1 MCVYEDKACIIYVFS
16 YFVQLRGNVRVWS
29 YKKHKD
35 QSILL
40 TMCFF
45 SSSFLCHRYMKS
57 TRESKKAKKPKS
69 HCRQDEACLSQDCT
83 DVTVFSH
90 WNIKK
95 LLQKNK
101 KIHFHI
107 SDSQLGYWH
116 QHHLSTRFTLVH
128 WTTSFSFFLCMS
140 LNNKMLCLK
149 RVINNFW
156 ILYL

>member
-1 MCVYEDKACIIYVFS
+1 MWIKPALFMYS
-16 YFVQLRGNVRVWS
+16 L
-29 YKKHKD
+29 
-35 QSILL
+35 IL
-40 TMCFF
+40 F
-45 SSSFLCHRYMKS
+45 SSEGTWGCDPIKTQGPEYIAVDVFLLFFVSVSQIYEEHAWKQ
-57 TRESKKAKKPKS
+57 KKQKS

-116 QHHLSTRFTLVH
+116 RHHLSTRFTLVH

>member
-1 MCVYEDKACIIYVFS
+1 MCVYVDKACIIYVFS

-29 YKKHKD
+29 YKNTRTRVYCCRCV
-35 QSILL
+35 SSLL
-40 TMCFF
+40 RFCVADIW
-45 SSSFLCHRYMKS
+45 RA
-57 TRESKKAKKPKS
+57 RVKAKKQKS

-116 QHHLSTRFTLVH
+116 RHHLSTRFTLVH

>member
-1 MCVYEDKACIIYVFS
+1 MWIKPALFMYS
-16 YFVQLRGNVRVWS
+16 L
-29 YKKHKD
+29 
-35 QSILL
+35 IL
-40 TMCFF
+40 F
-45 SSSFLCHRYMKS
+45 SSEGTWGCDPIKTQGPEYIAVDVFLLFFVSVSQIYEEHAWKQ
-57 TRESKKAKKPKS
+57 KS

-116 QHHLSTRFTLVH
+116 RHHLSTRFTLVH

>member
-1 MCVYEDKACIIYVFS
+1 MWIKPALFMYS
-16 YFVQLRGNVRVWS
+16 L
-29 YKKHKD
+29 
-35 QSILL
+35 IL
-40 TMCFF
+40 F
-45 SSSFLCHRYMKS
+45 SSEGTWGCDPIKTQWPEYIAVDVFLLFFVSVSQTYEEHAWKQK
-57 TRESKKAKKPKS
+57 TQKS

-116 QHHLSTRFTLVH
+116 RHHLSTRFTLVH